1 VNPLSTS
8 KDDLIEQT
16 LRVWQPR
23 LGRRLSREDGRQ
35 IVENITGFFGLL
47 AEWSG
52 AEMPSPPNER
62 GKPTAFD
69 DEEGVAALRVTA
81 QRSESTPSQRAG
93 KS

>member
-1 VNPLSTS
+1 LSTS

-47 AEWSG
+47 AKWSR
-52 AEMPSPPNER
+52 AETPSPPNDR
-62 GKPTAFD
+62 GKSTTFD
-69 DEEGVAALRVTA
+69 DEEGVAALRVTV
-81 QRSESTPSQRAG
+81 QGSGSTASQRAG